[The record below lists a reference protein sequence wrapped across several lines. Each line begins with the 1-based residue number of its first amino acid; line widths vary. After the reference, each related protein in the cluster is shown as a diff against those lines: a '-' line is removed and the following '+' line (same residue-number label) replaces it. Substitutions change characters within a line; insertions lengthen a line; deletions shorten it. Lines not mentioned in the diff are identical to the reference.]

1 MWQGWIFWEF
11 FFFFLPQKSGKMG
24 QKPGFLNLLKN
35 LVISFYWICSIM
47 KTYYLLC
54 SCTNPVFGKIF
65 VPGVWAKM
73 FSANQIAR
81 FLNQPF
87 LQNKSLF
94 SRTKWSKIFWFCMV
108 KNGCDQSGLWALK
121 LIVSQEWTDG
131 INWFFACWYSFTEIK
146 RWLKI
151 FGASMVKNRFDQSDD
166 GTLKFTVS

>member
-1 MWQGWIFWEF
+1 
-11 FFFFLPQKSGKMG
+11 MG

-47 KTYYLLC
+47 KTYCLLC

-73 FSANQIAR
+73 FSANQIAQ

-94 SRTKWSKIFWFCMV
+94 SRTNWSKIFWFCMV

-131 INWFFACWYSFTEIK
+131 INWFFACWYNFTEIK
-146 RWLKI
+146 KWLKI
-151 FGASMVKNRFDQSDD
+151 FGASMVKNRCDQSDD